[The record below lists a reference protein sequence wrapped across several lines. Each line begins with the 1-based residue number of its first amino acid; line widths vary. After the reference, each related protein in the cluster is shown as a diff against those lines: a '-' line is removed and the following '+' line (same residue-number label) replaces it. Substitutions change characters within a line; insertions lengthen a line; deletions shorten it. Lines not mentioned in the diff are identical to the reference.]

1 MLLNLK
7 AAYKHKAYRITVQ
20 KKKKKKNGIHKWK
33 LQNRIVE
40 VTVQR

>member
-20 KKKKKKNGIHKWK
+20 KKKKKKWNT
-33 LQNRIVE
+33 QME
-40 VTVQR
+40 AAEQDC

>member
-7 AAYKHKAYRITVQ
+7 AAYEHKAYRITVQ
-20 KKKKKKNGIHKWK
+20 KKKKKNGIHKWK